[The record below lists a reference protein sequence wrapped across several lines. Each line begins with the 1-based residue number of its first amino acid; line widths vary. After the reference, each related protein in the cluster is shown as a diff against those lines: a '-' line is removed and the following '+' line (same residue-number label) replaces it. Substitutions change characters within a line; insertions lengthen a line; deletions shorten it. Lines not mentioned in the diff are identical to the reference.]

1 MPSTR
6 KKTGNKKPPNA
17 DDVFSALRQ
26 ILQKHKKNL
35 VAKVDEP
42 GNYALETQN
51 PVFRGRPLWVAAVQ
65 TRKNYVSFHLVPV
78 YMFPDLLKDLSP
90 TLKKRMQG
98 KGCFNFTTVDP
109 ALFEEL
115 DRLTEAGFRRA
126 RNARLP

>member
-17 DDVFSALRQ
+17 GDVFSALRQ

-78 YMFPDLLKDLSP
+78 YMFPDLLKDISP
-90 TLKKRMQG
+90 TLKKRMQF
-98 KGCFNFTTVDP
+98 KGCFRFTSVDP
-109 ALFEEL
+109 
-115 DRLTEAGFRRA
+115 
-126 RNARLP
+126 